1 MLAILLRQGQSRKT
15 RLGHGGKHGP
25 GGSPG
30 STWFPAR
37 WTVRHVPGGCH
48 ASFDRVRR
56 HRTAGSGRM
65 SGRGAG
71 RSDLLRSR
79 SPRWISATVR
89 ATRPVAY
96 HALLEQFDHVVVP
109 SWSCAAAIRA
119 HYREL
124 FNNDP
129 AWHARAEAV
138 AGCTY
143 ELLSYLVD
151 IRGSL
156 PEPVARF
163 ATATY
168 HDSCSGLREFGIET
182 PPRRCSRV
190 SRACRCAR
198 SKAARPVAASAARFA

>member
-1 MLAILLRQGQSRKT
+1 MVREARREA
-15 RLGHGGKHGP
+15 R
-25 GGSPG
+25 GSPRVGLFLTCLADAVLPSIG
-30 STWFPAR
+30 SAAIALPEAAGCRVEVQVDQTCCGQPALDS
-37 WTVRHVPGGCH
+37 G
-48 ASFDRVRR
+48 DRE
-56 HRTAGSGRM
+56 
-65 SGRGAG
+65 GA
-71 RSDLLRSR
+71 
-79 SPRWISATVR
+79 
-89 ATRPVAY
+89 RPVAI
-96 HALLEQFDHVVVP
+96 ALLEPFDHVVVP
-109 SWSCAAAIRA
+109 FESCAAAIGA

-151 IRGSL
+151 IRGWL
-156 PEPVARF
+156 PEPVARS

-182 PPRRCSRV
+182 PPRRCSRM